1 MGSLPIPNLPVIDLS
16 KENLNPGTG
25 SWLSTCRNVTQAL
38 EEYGCF
44 VAVYDGVALELHD
57 EVFSAVE
64 KLFDLPLEIKKKNT
78 SEKPYFGYVG
88 RHQPFIP
95 PLYEGLGIDCANTL
109 EGTQNFSN
117 IMWPQGNDSFCKTVL
132 SYAKQVSEL
141 EQTVKQMVFESY
153 GVEKYYESLNEKSTY
168 LLRMMKYRGPE
179 KNENNVGCE
188 SHTDK
193 SFITILHQNEVNG
206 LEIKSKDGSW
216 IGFDDPTP
224 SSFIVMAGDAFLA
237 WSNGRIHSAVHRV
250 VMNGGSKAR
259 YSVGVFTYNEG
270 IIHVP
275 EELADDEYPLQFKSF
290 DHFGLLHYYATEEGS
305 KADSTAK
312 GYCAISNP

>member
-16 KENLNPGTG
+16 KENLKPGTS

-44 VAVYDGVALELHD
+44 VAMYDGVALELHD
-57 EVFSAVE
+57 AMFSAVE

-95 PLYEGLGIDCANTL
+95 ALYEGMGIDFANTL
-109 EGTQNFSN
+109 EGAQNFSS
-117 IMWPQGNDSFCKTVL
+117 IMWPHGNDSFSKTVV
-132 SYAKQVSEL
+132 SYSKQVSEL
-141 EQTVKQMVFESY
+141 EKTVKKMVFESY
-153 GVEKYYESLNEKSTY
+153 GVEKYYESLNESSTY

-179 KNENNVGCE
+179 KNETNVGCE

-193 SFITILHQNEVNG
+193 SFLTILHQNEVNG
-206 LEIKSKDGSW
+206 LEIKTKDGHW

-224 SSFIVMAGDAFLA
+224 SSFVVLAADAFL
-237 WSNGRIHSAVHRV
+237 VV
-250 VMNGGSKAR
+250 VMNGSNAR
-259 YSVGVFTYNEG
+259 YSLGLFTYNEG
-270 IIHVP
+270 IIHIP
-275 EELADDEYPLQFKSF
+275 EELADDEHPLQFKPF
-290 DHFGLLHYYATEEGS
+290 EHFGLLRYYVTEEGS
-305 KADSTAK
+305 QAHCTAK
-312 GYCAISNP
+312 AYCGVSNPIQSNKINV